1 MRSSTGVHYLA
12 LDHLR
17 ALAAFMVFT
26 WHFTHAGQGY
36 PIPFEGAPHLFPLAL
51 LDEGHAGVAL
61 FMALSGYLFAKLLDG
76 ASIRYG
82 WFLYNRLLRLLPILI
97 VAMLLYVALIYW
109 QNGDLKAVWR
119 DIRRGWLYP
128 TLPNGGWSITVE
140 LHFYL
145 VLPLLLLIDR
155 HRPWLLFGLIA
166 VFVCVRFYLHTRLG
180 EIQTLSYWTIV
191 GRIDQFTFGIIA
203 YRYRH
208 YFSRGWLALLAAIA
222 FSAFYWWFDA
232 RGGFYQMP
240 SYPSPSRLWIVLPS
254 IEGVIFGVLIAW
266 YDARLIDGRSVMS
279 RFIGQLGAY
288 SYSIYL
294 LHFFVVFHAAQFI
307 DQEVMPLN
315 NFYVACIWSLLVFC
329 LMIVPGYLSFRFIEG
344 PFLRLRRRYIV
355 QKQ

>member
-1 MRSSTGVHYLA
+1 
-12 LDHLR
+12 
-17 ALAAFMVFT
+17 MVFT

>member
-26 WHFTHAGQGY
+26 WHFTHAGHGY
-36 PIPFEGAPHLFPLAL
+36 PIPFEGAPQLFPLAL
-51 LDEGHAGVAL
+51 LDEGHTGVAL

-254 IEGVIFGVLIAW
+254 IEGVIFGILIAW